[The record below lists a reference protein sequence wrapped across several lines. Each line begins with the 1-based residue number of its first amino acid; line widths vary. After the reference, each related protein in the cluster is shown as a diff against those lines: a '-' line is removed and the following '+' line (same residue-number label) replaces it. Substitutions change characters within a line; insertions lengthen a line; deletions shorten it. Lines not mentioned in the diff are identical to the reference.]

1 VDLTSNLDKTIM
13 KKLAIIFIL
22 AFGLMASSTVADSS
36 NEGLVDTEPKYLTS
50 DTFKQSINTGI
61 VIIEFVASFA
71 DKFAEWESI
80 EDGTY
85 YRVDIEKYPDLKKKY
100 KVRSIPTIMVFNNGV
115 KELTYRANIMLELDV
130 TAEEIHEDIED
141 IFSDKF

>member
-1 VDLTSNLDKTIM
+1 M

-22 AFGLMASSTVADSS
+22 AFGLMASSTIADSS
-36 NEGLVDTEPKYLTS
+36 STSMVDAEPKYLTS
-50 DTFKQSINTGI
+50 DTFNKAINTGVVI
-61 VIIEFVASFA
+61 VEFVASFA
-71 DKFAEWESI
+71 EPFSEWEAI
-80 EDGTY
+80 EDGEY

-100 KVRSIPTIMVFNNGV
+100 KVRSIPTIMVFSNGA

-141 IFSDKF
+141 LFSNKF

>member
-1 VDLTSNLDKTIM
+1 M

-22 AFGLMASSTVADSS
+22 AFGLMASSTIADSS
-36 NEGLVDTEPKYLTS
+36 SSSIVDAEPKYLTS
-50 DTFKQSINTGI
+50 DTFNKAINTGI
-61 VIIEFVASFA
+61 VIVEFVASFA
-71 DKFAEWESI
+71 EPFSEWEAI
-80 EDGTY
+80 EDGEY

-100 KVRSIPTIMVFNNGV
+100 KVRSIPTIMVFSNGA

-141 IFSDKF
+141 IFSNKF

>member
-1 VDLTSNLDKTIM
+1 M

-22 AFGLMASSTVADSS
+22 AFGLMASSTIADSS
-36 NEGLVDTEPKYLTS
+36 ISSLVDAEPKYLTS
-50 DTFKQSINTGI
+50 DTFNKAINTGI
-61 VIIEFVASFA
+61 VIVEFVASFA
-71 DKFAEWESI
+71 EPFSEWEAI
-80 EDGTY
+80 EDGEY

-100 KVRSIPTIMVFNNGV
+100 KVRSIPTIMVFSNGA

-141 IFSDKF
+141 LFSDKF

>member
-1 VDLTSNLDKTIM
+1 M

-36 NEGLVDTEPKYLTS
+36 SSSIVDAEPKYLTS
-50 DTFKQSINTGI
+50 DTFNKAINTGI
-61 VIIEFVASFA
+61 VIVEFVASFA
-71 DKFAEWESI
+71 EPFSEWEAI
-80 EDGTY
+80 EDGEY

-100 KVRSIPTIMVFNNGV
+100 KVRSIPTIMVFSNGA

-141 IFSDKF
+141 IFSNKF

>member
-1 VDLTSNLDKTIM
+1 M
-13 KKLAIIFIL
+13 KKFTLIL
-22 AFGLMASSTVADSS
+22 LIAFGLLGSATINGYSPENTK
-36 NEGLVDTEPKYLTS
+36 TENAPKYLKP
-50 DTFKQSINTGI
+50 DTFDKAINTGI
-61 VIIEFVASFA
+61 VIVEFVASFA
-71 DKFAEWESI
+71 DKFEEWEAI

-100 KVRSIPTIMVFNNGV
+100 KVRSIPTIIVFNNGS

-141 IFSDKF
+141 LFSDKF

>member
-1 VDLTSNLDKTIM
+1 M
-13 KKLAIIFIL
+13 KKLAIILIL

-36 NEGLVDTEPKYLTS
+36 SSSIVDAEPKYLTS
-50 DTFKQSINTGI
+50 DTFNKAINTGI
-61 VIIEFVASFA
+61 VIVEFVASFA
-71 DKFAEWESI
+71 EPFSEWEAI
-80 EDGTY
+80 EDGEY

-100 KVRSIPTIMVFNNGV
+100 KVRSIPTIMVFSNGA

-130 TAEEIHEDIED
+130 TAKDIHEDIED